1 MKLSLDNKIIVE
13 YDDYRIPVAERAIEL
28 RSYISV
34 VIRDNV
40 SILYDDW

>member
-13 YDDYRIPVAERAIEL
+13 YDDYRILVGERAIEL
-28 RSYISV
+28 RSYVSV
-34 VIRDNV
+34 VIRENV